1 MIDRF
6 ADGDFASSEVY
17 VYGASGHG
25 KVVADILQ
33 CCGIRV
39 AGFID
44 DVLPAGQRLL
54 GEIAVAGSGEWLRAR
69 ARDSSVAVALGI
81 GTNNHARARVADQ
94 LSRAGIQLVTAVH
107 PRATVAESAEI
118 GAGSVIMAGAVVNA
132 DVRIGEGVVINSAA
146 VIEHDAVIEDFVF
159 IAPHATIAGGARVG
173 KLSLVGIGA
182 AVLPMVIV
190 GSETIVGA
198 GAVVARDL
206 PDGVVA
212 SGVPARVR
220 RSVHEEIS
228 ARSR

>member
-1 MIDRF
+1 MRRVSVVHGLPQLLIGREVRVEII
-6 ADGDFASSEVY
+6 ADDERNTFFGLRHGRQQRQQNVD
-17 VYGASGHG
+17 GH
-25 KVVADILQ
+25 
-33 CCGIRV
+33 
-39 AGFID
+39 
-44 DVLPAGQRLL
+44 LL
-54 GEIAVAGSGEWLRAR
+54 EFRGLAV
-69 ARDSSVAVALGI
+69 D
-81 GTNNHARARVADQ
+81 
-94 LSRAGIQLVTAVH
+94 
-107 PRATVAESAEI
+107 
-118 GAGSVIMAGAVVNA
+118 
-132 DVRIGEGVVINSAA
+132 AA

-212 SGVPARVR
+212 SGVPARVH